1 MKTIKQIS
9 KELTEQIMFNERH
22 INFVLM
28 GQILVK
34 RAIEEVQRWI
44 PIEEELPPLHED
56 VLFKMRIIIYRQR
69 LFDSSIRR

>member
-28 GQILVK
+28 GQDIAK

-56 VLFKMRIIIYRQR
+56 VLLKCE
-69 LFDSSIRR
+69 SSFIDKGCLIHLG